1 MENQQQ
7 DAPSNEE
14 WDADDRADI
23 YGEDGAILPEFLSHI
38 GAAIGDRD
46 ILTLRQD
53 VGALHQSEVGD
64 LLEALI
70 PEQRRALIDLLGN
83 DFDFSALTEVDDAI
97 RAQIVDALPNEQ
109 IARAMAELDSDDAV
123 YILEDLDQ
131 ADQDEILAKLP
142 FTERVRLRRSLA

>member
-23 YGEDGAILPEFLSHI
+23 YGEDGAILPESLSHI

-97 RAQIVDALPNEQ
+97 RAQIVGTPKPATMMSTK
-109 IARAMAELDSDDAV
+109 AA
-123 YILEDLDQ
+123 
-131 ADQDEILAKLP
+131 
-142 FTERVRLRRSLA
+142 